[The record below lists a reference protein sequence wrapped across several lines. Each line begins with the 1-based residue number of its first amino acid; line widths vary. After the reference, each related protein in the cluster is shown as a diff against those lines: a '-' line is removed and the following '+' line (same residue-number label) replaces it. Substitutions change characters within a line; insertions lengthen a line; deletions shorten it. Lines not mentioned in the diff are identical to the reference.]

1 MQRYAIVRGNN
12 IDQDQIARYLPTN
25 YRVLG
30 QFSEG
35 SRQVVL
41 IAGTDRHGW
50 TLDDY
55 VAPRLGSGLYAV
67 QEIDLSHLLM
77 SQVPADA

>member
-1 MQRYAIVRGNN
+1 MQRYAIVRGNRV
-12 IDQDQIARYLPTN
+12 DRDQIARYLPSN

-30 QFSEG
+30 QFQEG

-55 VAPRLGSGLYAV
+55 VAPRLGSGLYGM
-67 QEIDLSHLLM
+67 QEIDLSHPLM
-77 SQVPADA
+77 GQVPADA